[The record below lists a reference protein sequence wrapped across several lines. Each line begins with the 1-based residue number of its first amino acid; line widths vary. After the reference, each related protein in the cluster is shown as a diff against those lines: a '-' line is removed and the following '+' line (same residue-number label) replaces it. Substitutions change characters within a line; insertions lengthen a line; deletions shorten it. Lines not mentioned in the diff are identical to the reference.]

1 MKNLVYLVNPSQ
13 FIHNSR
19 MIYFSSFIYL
29 SMHLLLRVTFEAR
42 TILFLIKKTKQYN
55 VAKGNYI

>member
-19 MIYFSSFIYL
+19 MFFFSFIYL
-29 SMHLLLRVTFEAR
+29 SIHLILRVTFEAR
-42 TILFLIKKTKQYN
+42 TILFLIKNNITLQR
-55 VAKGNYI
+55 VITF